1 MSFIAL
7 TTADIHATS
16 VAATTQQC
24 RHDDP
29 IRVGMLAVVP
39 DSTSIAFE
47 RAPRRANAAATA
59 GKKLVETLR
68 PFSDNVWP
76 FVTLFVLA
84 MSTQV
89 IVACMVALDY
99 RFRGFV
105 AVETSPVSLVCIALL
120 SARTSFDMSTFNGDA
135 TPLHTL
141 FKPIPDQTNLAD
153 FVWMVLSKC
162 LVLRL
167 ASLSFEAVVGLI
179 LVLQSMYHPCTP
191 NRLTTAGHAI
201 TVTPRLPSKIL
212 FQLPSSPLTSLRA
225 MKSRKLLMFDQN
237 AETVLRIG
245 ETFLALYF
253 ANGRNILSLY
263 TNEIYCP
270 TRIETDAYTI
280 IQAKLQV
287 KKIRNDANY
296 STDGYA
302 GDTLEQRL
310 ATVKRLEQDFTRKFL
325 GKYIAES
332 LAALRPHAN
341 AFLFNSLTPILQ
353 QVIGSYT
360 SPFSL
365 FAELKTSS
373 TIRLSSPFGTH
384 PSTKAP
390 NQTGLHPKARP
401 PPIPLIK
408 DNLQLK
414 DYQANPTLHTLTTH
428 FPFHI
433 GFTWDTVCLKVYF
446 PNHSNPFPLEPALYP
461 QLSKEWIIDSGAAAS
476 CTPHR
481 RYFIDSAFVDKSF
494 TLAVGD
500 GGQIPLLGY
509 GSIDLGVTTHS
520 GETSANLTAHHEPI
534 CLPFAL
540 HCPA

>member
-1 MSFIAL
+1 MNSIAL

-89 IVACMVALDY
+89 IVACMVALDH

-191 NRLTTAGHAI
+191 NRLTTAGHTI

-212 FQLPSSPLTSLRA
+212 FQLPSSPLTSTVVAPAPTGASEVRA
-225 MKSRKLLMFDQN
+225 AAAVFMS
-237 AETVLRIG
+237 G
-245 ETFLALYF
+245 
-253 ANGRNILSLY
+253 
-263 TNEIYCP
+263 
-270 TRIETDAYTI
+270 
-280 IQAKLQV
+280 
-287 KKIRNDANY
+287 
-296 STDGYA
+296 
-302 GDTLEQRL
+302 
-310 ATVKRLEQDFTRKFL
+310 FT
-325 GKYIAES
+325 
-332 LAALRPHAN
+332 
-341 AFLFNSLTPILQ
+341 
-353 QVIGSYT
+353 
-360 SPFSL
+360 
-365 FAELKTSS
+365 
-373 TIRLSSPFGTH
+373 FGTV
-384 PSTKAP
+384 
-390 NQTGLHPKARP
+390 QRP
-401 PPIPLIK
+401 TAV
-408 DNLQLK
+408 Q
-414 DYQANPTLHTLTTH
+414 
-428 FPFHI
+428 
-433 GFTWDTVCLKVYF
+433 VCL
-446 PNHSNPFPLEPALYP
+446 
-461 QLSKEWIIDSGAAAS
+461 
-476 CTPHR
+476 
-481 RYFIDSAFVDKSF
+481 
-494 TLAVGD
+494 
-500 GGQIPLLGY
+500 
-509 GSIDLGVTTHS
+509 
-520 GETSANLTAHHEPI
+520 
-534 CLPFAL
+534 
-540 HCPA
+540 